1 MSDVPVLTPEA
12 LRGALEGGTQV
23 VDLRP
28 GSIYAKEHI
37 PDSVNLPYARNGF
50 AETAEYFLKKH
61 IPVLLVTESAPLAHA
76 AHAALTDKGF
86 QVDGH
91 LGGGLSTWKQ
101 SGGETAAI
109 GETTADRLARDL
121 ESDTPPRIID
131 VRETWE
137 FEAHHIEGA
146 QLVPL
151 SSFAK
156 QIGEIPRDG
165 QLVFVCASGARSGEA
180 VQFLYRLGY
189 RNVENLVGGMAA
201 WMAGRRRA

>member
-1 MSDVPVLTPEA
+1 MSDVPLLTPEA
-12 LRGALEGGTQV
+12 LRGAMESGTQV

-37 PDSVNLPYARNGF
+37 PDSVNLPYARSGF

-76 AHAALTDKGF
+76 AHAALTDRGF

-109 GETTADRLARDL
+109 GETTADRLAQDL
-121 ESDTPPRIID
+121 ESDVPPRIID
-131 VRETWE
+131 VREAWE
-137 FEAHHIEGA
+137 FEARHIEGA
-146 QLVPL
+146 ELLPL
-151 SSFAK
+151 SSFTQHVEALPK
-156 QIGEIPRDG
+156 DQR
-165 QLVFVCASGARSGEA
+165 LVFVCASGGRSGEA

-201 WMAGRRRA
+201 WMAGRQRA